1 MGNPFKDQ
9 FLKIGLVTKKQAN
22 QAKHEQRLS
31 RPKKSK
37 EKIQEDDGLQKRI
50 QQTLHEQSV
59 RARELNRHQ
68 NEIAKKK
75 EIQGQIRQIIKQNR
89 IETEGDISY
98 HFVDGKKIKKLYVAK
113 EIVDGL
119 SKGRM
124 AIVKQDE
131 HYVVVPAKAAC
142 QIQDRKTESL
152 ILLNSQV
159 REELDPDDPYAEF
172 PIPDDY
178 EW

>member
-1 MGNPFKDQ
+1 VGNSFKDQ
-9 FLKIGLVTKKQAN
+9 FLKKGLVTKKQAN
-22 QAKHEQRLS
+22 KAINEKNVS
-31 RPKKSK
+31 RSKKRNK
-37 EKIQEDDGLQKRI
+37 KTREDDEIQRRI
-50 QQTLHEQSV
+50 QLARNEQSA
-59 RARELNRHQ
+59 RNRELNRQ
-68 NEIAKKK
+68 RNEVAKEK
-75 EIQGQIRQIIKQNR
+75 EVQGQIRQIIKQNR